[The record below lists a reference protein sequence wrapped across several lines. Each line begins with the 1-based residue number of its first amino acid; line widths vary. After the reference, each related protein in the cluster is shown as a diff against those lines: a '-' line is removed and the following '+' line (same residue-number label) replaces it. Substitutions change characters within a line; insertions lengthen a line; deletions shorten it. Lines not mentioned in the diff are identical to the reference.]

1 MKGICFNRPMIVTYS
16 YSWMYFFKLYATII
30 IRFRVEYPKQP
41 AMVSDEEI
49 IVEVERITHT
59 KLSALLIIARFEQVL
74 TLSHILF
81 RVVPLILSCSFYVFE
96 LG

>member
-16 YSWMYFFKLYATII
+16 YSWVYFFKLYATII

-49 IVEVERITHT
+49 IVEVERITHH
-59 KLSALLIIARFEQVL
+59 KVICLIDHCEI
-74 TLSHILF
+74 
-81 RVVPLILSCSFYVFE
+81 
-96 LG
+96 

>member
-30 IRFRVEYPKQP
+30 IRFRVEYSKQP

-49 IVEVERITHT
+49 IAEVERITQH
-59 KLSALLIIARFEQVL
+59 KVICLIDHYEI
-74 TLSHILF
+74 
-81 RVVPLILSCSFYVFE
+81 
-96 LG
+96 